1 MASYSGAVL
10 GMVACVVRN
19 CWIGWIADQ
28 SVHRRR
34 HCLVC
39 LLQGRVV
46 WYCTQILHTS
56 FVCGRFPWPVPALI
70 SELHN
75 FPGMFRARVDLIAHV
90 RLLLRL
96 FKHLMLSHCAIS
108 VAASSRRWGPPYLDK
123 ALQYCSSYFSTW
135 TSITAYRAQLCAR
148 HSMVCGSGRAN
159 GQRNTMNKLL
169 EAAAKRCPCLMKSAP
184 CVLSLRTECGYMY
197 SCSLRNIMSR
207 STRQRIKNRYSVLR
221 CKCCRLVVHPCL
233 FRVSSLPQLS
243 AYKYISR
250 LSPPSPEL
258 HLQICPP
265 TGLPLLVASAKRTC
279 SRSVLLVGPRCHVP
293 RQGSLYSTLQTIPG
307 LILDQSRSSRA
318 PQAYHPNH
326 DTTDQS
332 TSQPVPPPHHLTS
345 SPQFVPPSAQSPCC
359 PMAGPS
365 SG

>member
-1 MASYSGAVL
+1 
-10 GMVACVVRN
+10 
-19 CWIGWIADQ
+19 
-28 SVHRRR
+28 
-34 HCLVC
+34 
-39 LLQGRVV
+39 
-46 WYCTQILHTS
+46 
-56 FVCGRFPWPVPALI
+56 
-70 SELHN
+70 
-75 FPGMFRARVDLIAHV
+75 
-90 RLLLRL
+90 
-96 FKHLMLSHCAIS
+96 
-108 VAASSRRWGPPYLDK
+108 
-123 ALQYCSSYFSTW
+123 
-135 TSITAYRAQLCAR
+135 
-148 HSMVCGSGRAN
+148 
-159 GQRNTMNKLL
+159 MNKLL

-184 CVLSLRTECGYMY
+184 YVWYSHYGMWLLVFPAKHDAQHVNVSRTA
-197 SCSLRNIMSR
+197 
-207 STRQRIKNRYSVLR
+207 TPYSVLR

-250 LSPPSPEL
+250 LPPPSPEP

-265 TGLPLLVASAKRTC
+265 TSLPFLVASAKRTC
-279 SRSVLLVGPRCHVP
+279 SRSVLLVHPRCHVP

-326 DTTDQS
+326 DTPDQS